1 MTLSRIGRLSMA
13 LVVSVAMGL
22 GMTSCGGGTIGY
34 MWVLGTQYNN
44 IAGFKIDDYTGNLT
58 TSVGSPYPSG
68 GTNPVML
75 ALKSGGRYLY
85 VLNAGTPNIAQFSV
99 GGDGTLTFQQSF
111 TSQGTDPVWIAT
123 DSTGNFLYVLDSK
136 SPDYATTGNGSITAF
151 SLDPNTGRASLITNA
166 AVKDANGAQLTYFE
180 VGANPLQFRYAS
192 TGCLYTLDVNSTS
205 QSIFPYVVSSSTG
218 QLTQPTNSA
227 IALSTSNATSVNIG
241 GSYVYVTD
249 AGSTVGGPGSIVPYT
264 QGTSCSLSPVTGG
277 TIANLSTASN
287 PIQTLTD
294 AKNKYVYV
302 LNHSTSNT
310 NYSDST
316 ISAFTIQTTGQLQQ
330 LGDTLNP
337 YSVGAG
343 PVCFAED
350 PTDQYIY
357 TSNQY
362 DGTVTGKIL
371 SNITGQLSPL
381 TRGSKFTAVGLPS
394 CLVISSY
401 TGY

>member
-1 MTLSRIGRLSMA
+1 
-13 LVVSVAMGL
+13 
-22 GMTSCGGGTIGY
+22 
-34 MWVLGTQYNN
+34 
-44 IAGFKIDDYTGNLT
+44 
-58 TSVGSPYPSG
+58 
-68 GTNPVML
+68 
-75 ALKSGGRYLY
+75 
-85 VLNAGTPNIAQFSV
+85 
-99 GGDGTLTFQQSF
+99 
-111 TSQGTDPVWIAT
+111 
-123 DSTGNFLYVLDSK
+123 
-136 SPDYATTGNGSITAF
+136 
-151 SLDPNTGRASLITNA
+151 LITNA

>member
-1 MTLSRIGRLSMA
+1 MA

>member
-166 AVKDANGAQLTYFE
+166 AVKDANGAH
-180 VGANPLQFRYAS
+180 PLQFRYAS

>member
-58 TSVGSPYPSG
+58 TSVGSPYASG

>member
-1 MTLSRIGRLSMA
+1 MA

-58 TSVGSPYPSG
+58 TSVGSPYASG

>member
-227 IALSTSNATSVNIG
+227 IALSTSNATSVNVG